1 MKKQRFHMQT
11 PINFS
16 ALLLCKV
23 NVLDFFDTGDFFQ
36 IFVISRNTEILI
48 EWNYW
53 LGMYVPNILKDA
65 LYCYVPIVFRTRI
78 YVN

>member
-48 EWNYW
+48 E
-53 LGMYVPNILKDA
+53 
-65 LYCYVPIVFRTRI
+65 
-78 YVN
+78 